1 MKYKKQRNIYPWGS
15 LELTTVADLIELCF
29 RESFLPCVV
38 VLAPPN
44 VCTPILCVYISFL
57 YFPSHRS
64 WNAGTMTR
72 FIQTRRSLCLH
83 KELPIQNI
91 SQTCEGT
98 FAYQKVKV
106 DFVVNFT
113 LVCYRFATVQGTRIN
128 LALGFFPL
136 GSSGKLRLCGISRVK
151 CWKLS
156 NVSANIPVAIFYSC
170 LYKTLK
176 KCTTNT
182 FTLKMANALCVEK
195 FDNFRHSTPVIPKSW
210 SFIFTIKVS

>member
-57 YFPSHRS
+57 LFSKSQKLKCWNYDTVYTNTQVALFTQRITNSKYFPDV
-64 WNAGTMTR
+64 
-72 FIQTRRSLCLH
+72 RRYICLS
-83 KELPIQNI
+83 KSESGFRCEFYTCLLPIRHGSGYTNKSCPWIFSTGFQWETSALWNKPR
-91 SQTCEGT
+91 QML
-98 FAYQKVKV
+98 KVIQ
-106 DFVVNFT
+106 
-113 LVCYRFATVQGTRIN
+113 RFGKHSSCN
-128 LALGFFPL
+128 LLQ
-136 GSSGKLRLCGISRVK
+136 
-151 CWKLS
+151 
-156 NVSANIPVAIFYSC
+156 
-170 LYKTLK
+170 